1 MTTTYSLTALPNCV
15 QRSSDGAMIPPDPEN
30 LDYAAYLQW
39 LSEGNV
45 PEPYIAPQLPPITV
59 SRYQF
64 KVGLTKAGIR
74 TQVEA
79 AVAASADQDVKD
91 AYAEASVFVEND
103 TFITTMGVGL
113 GLTSAQIHSIFE
125 MMQTLQA

>member
-1 MTTTYSLTALPNCV
+1 MITYSLIGNGIIF
-15 QRSSDGAMIPPDPEN
+15 RSDNTSIPPDPAN

-39 LSEGNV
+39 VAEGNV
-45 PEPYIAPQLPPITV
+45 PEPYVPPPAAPITV

-79 AVAASADQDVKD
+79 AVAASVDQDVKD

>member
-1 MTTTYSLTALPNCV
+1 MITYSLIGNGIIF
-15 QRSSDGAMIPPDPEN
+15 RSDNTSIPPDPAN

-39 LSEGNV
+39 VAEGNV
-45 PEPYIAPQLPPITV
+45 PEPYVPPPAAPITV

-79 AVAASADQDVKD
+79 AVAASVDQDVKD

-103 TFITTMGVGL
+103 PFIVSMSAAL
-113 GLTSAQIHSIFE
+113 GLTADQVHAIFE
-125 MMQTLQA
+125 SMQGLAA